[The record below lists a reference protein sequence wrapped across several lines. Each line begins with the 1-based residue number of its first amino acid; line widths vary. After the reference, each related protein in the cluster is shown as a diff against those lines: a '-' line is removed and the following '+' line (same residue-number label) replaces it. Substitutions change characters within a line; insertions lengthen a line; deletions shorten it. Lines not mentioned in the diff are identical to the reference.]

1 MHWADDRAPLV
12 NNIETALLVPQ
23 QFSIKT
29 PPHTLDGSA
38 TAPQAQRACRKSKQ
52 RDNTTRETAV
62 VVSVSVLH
70 SFGGPVRRVRR
81 PAAAAA
87 ASRQTWRGGRAPGG
101 AAAAWDA
108 RRRDAESG
116 WPLRQPERTGAVKA
130 EPASEAL
137 PVGAVKDEP
146 VTKGGAKKKRFAPVN
161 PARRRRKATLPIAA
175 ATGAGAGGGRFAG
188 AAWSGTSRAGGS
200 ANADIKDEDGLKT
213 AQQGATGFL
222 DPDQYYPTVLP
233 LEPPGMESLDMD
245 DEIAAP
251 PDLATAEMVEGNAA
265 EEMGLLS
272 SHDDD
277 QLLLFQMP
285 DVLPIRNP
293 KAGQRSAHREL
304 LAQNIPPELP
314 CMSLSKLPAGK
325 IGKLLVFES
334 GKVKMQIGEVLL
346 DVQPG
351 VPCGFRQDVGAMN
364 AEAGHAVFLGDV
376 AQRVVCSP
384 DMEQLLAARPAPQLW
399 DYAPAAA
406 AATTQPKKQEEDQA
420 GVKKEED

>member
-1 MHWADDRAPLV
+1 
-12 NNIETALLVPQ
+12 
-23 QFSIKT
+23 
-29 PPHTLDGSA
+29 
-38 TAPQAQRACRKSKQ
+38 
-52 RDNTTRETAV
+52 
-62 VVSVSVLH
+62 
-70 SFGGPVRRVRR
+70 
-81 PAAAAA
+81 
-87 ASRQTWRGGRAPGG
+87 
-101 AAAAWDA
+101 
-108 RRRDAESG
+108 
-116 WPLRQPERTGAVKA
+116 
-130 EPASEAL
+130 
-137 PVGAVKDEP
+137 
-146 VTKGGAKKKRFAPVN
+146 
-161 PARRRRKATLPIAA
+161 
-175 ATGAGAGGGRFAG
+175 
-188 AAWSGTSRAGGS
+188 
-200 ANADIKDEDGLKT
+200 
-213 AQQGATGFL
+213 
-222 DPDQYYPTVLP
+222 
-233 LEPPGMESLDMD
+233 
-245 DEIAAP
+245 
-251 PDLATAEMVEGNAA
+251 
-265 EEMGLLS
+265 
-272 SHDDD
+272 
-277 QLLLFQMP
+277 MP

>member
-146 VTKGGAKKKRFAPVN
+146 VTKGGAKKVKDEPGAGPSGSGAPGME
-161 PARRRRKATLPIAA
+161 AMTSRSSLSRRKATLPIAA

-188 AAWSGTSRAGGS
+188 AAWSGTRWCLAHRWSHPYPLHSLPRLGLAGAAGAGAGAGAVEVEVAGAVLGEAGQEAA

-222 DPDQYYPTVLP
+222 DPDQYYPPQWLP

-251 PDLATAEMVEGNAA
+251 PDLATAEMVEG
-265 EEMGLLS
+265 ERGGGDGPS
-272 SHDDD
+272 
-277 QLLLFQMP
+277 Q
-285 DVLPIRNP
+285 
-293 KAGQRSAHREL
+293 
-304 LAQNIPPELP
+304 
-314 CMSLSKLPAGK
+314 
-325 IGKLLVFES
+325 
-334 GKVKMQIGEVLL
+334 
-346 DVQPG
+346 QP
-351 VPCGFRQDVGAMN
+351 R
-364 AEAGHAVFLGDV
+364 
-376 AQRVVCSP
+376 R
-384 DMEQLLAARPAPQLW
+384 
-399 DYAPAAA
+399 
-406 AATTQPKKQEEDQA
+406 
-420 GVKKEED
+420 